1 MSNQGGVQQA
11 IRDQTGTALDYNGD
25 WSALFDQDGIA
36 AGDWNGRLLAWINST
51 LGTSYTEINGAM
63 QAFAVDQ
70 GFTSWGAMNTVVLGP
85 VVQLSALTIAEDAI
99 VGDAVGTLSVTNGS
113 GSYTYTITADPD
125 TKFAIDADALEL
137 GATVD
142 YETATSHSVTVEAD
156 NGVDDPVSRTFTV
169 FVSNVFEEPNLAAL
183 TLSASTIEEGSA
195 AGVVVGAIQNGT
207 SGSTITM
214 TDTAGSRFSVSGSNV
229 VAGATATDYATS
241 ASHSITLRETLADS
255 ANSPRSTVLSITV
268 TQAATG
274 PTNGIQLETGDFLLA
289 ENDDYLI
296 QEAA

>member
-1 MSNQGGVQQA
+1 MLGLGLNIWRGALNGPYGPA
-11 IRDQTGTALDYNGD
+11 IALSGY
-25 WSALFDQDGIA
+25 S
-36 AGDWNGRLLAWINST
+36 
-51 LGTSYTEINGAM
+51 
-63 QAFAVDQ
+63 
-70 GFTSWGAMNTVVLGP
+70 
-85 VVQLSALTIAEDAI
+85 IAEDAI
-99 VGDAVGTLSVTNGS
+99 VGAAIGTLSVNNGS
-113 GSYTYTITADPD
+113 GVYTYTITADPD
-125 TKFAIDADALEL
+125 AKFAIDADSLEL

-142 YETATSHSVTVEAD
+142 YETATSHSVTIEAD
-156 NGVDDPVSRTFTV
+156 NGVDDPVSRTFVV

-214 TDTAGSRFSVSGSNV
+214 TDTAGGRFSVSGSNV

-255 ANSPRSTVLSITV
+255 ANSPRDTVLSITV

-289 ENDDYLI
+289 ENGDYLI